1 MAPNPA
7 SVQAAKLADSAFLSA
22 FDALPFGGY
31 GATYDG
37 RRYRVVKAQVG
48 SARSQ
53 KLEAEEL
60 GGKDY
65 ISLNLYRLSSG
76 HTLLKP
82 CEMPEAKVRAFVLG
96 VTPD

>member
-1 MAPNPA
+1 MADPRF
-7 SVQAAKLADSAFLSA
+7 LAA

-37 RRYRVVKAQVG
+37 RRYRVVKASVG

-60 GGKDY
+60 GGNDH

-76 HTLLKP
+76 HALLKP
-82 CEMPEAKVRAFVLG
+82 CEMPEDKVRAFVLG
-96 VTPD
+96 VAPD